1 MSVRLSDLRDSM
13 EGVIP
18 SIIATSSA
26 DGVPNVSY
34 LSHVEQVDEAHIALS
49 NQFFG
54 KTSRNLLD
62 NPRASARRARRS
74 AWRT

>member
-1 MSVRLSDLRDSM
+1 MSFRLSDLRDSM

-34 LSHVEQVDEAHIALS
+34 LIPTRIDQ
-49 NQFFG
+49 
-54 KTSRNLLD
+54 
-62 NPRASARRARRS
+62 NPSAQLRLPMDRMRQGWSMRS
-74 AWRT
+74 FQAAQQWATMSS